1 MSGHLGADQAP
12 NPPGKSAVFTPEA
25 IGDSLDP
32 ATSTWSNKVVAIDSS
47 ALPDE
52 TSEQQ
57 RLAQVEFEAKDRA
70 AVAASEGKSP
80 RKSDRTASKV
90 ARAKNM
96 RLSAVNAA
104 NDAVDTD
111 SSDSSWTV
119 EDAPVESPDSQDS
132 NTLSKREHGNLNRQA
147 KADLAKLADEAKKEA
162 QKSGASTALADRVEA
177 DGDVVMRDAKEPDG
191 AQKQQPVTVEE
202 VYMEDAGE
210 TSNHTD

>member
-1 MSGHLGADQAP
+1 
-12 NPPGKSAVFTPEA
+12 
-25 IGDSLDP
+25 
-32 ATSTWSNKVVAIDSS
+32 
-47 ALPDE
+47 
-52 TSEQQ
+52 
-57 RLAQVEFEAKDRA
+57 
-70 AVAASEGKSP
+70 
-80 RKSDRTASKV
+80 
-90 ARAKNM
+90 M

-177 DGDVVMRDAKEPDG
+177 DGERKSSKTWTGHSPKNVRVIFAP
-191 AQKQQPVTVEE
+191 KQ
-202 VYMEDAGE
+202 
-210 TSNHTD
+210 